1 MRAEA
6 EVAAVLE
13 RFRRG
18 WEEHDI
24 EGVLSCFAEA
34 DDTVVI
40 GTDAG
45 EYWRGY
51 RSLVEPFRAMGS
63 SFEEARYTWLE
74 GPVIGAD
81 GTLAWA
87 DGVLETVLRVGGER
101 VAARLRTTWLLRRGN
116 DEWRVTQAHF
126 SVAPDVPVAMY

>member
-1 MRAEA
+1 MSAEA

-18 WEEHDI
+18 WEENDI

-51 RSLVEPFRAMGS
+51 RSFVEPFRAMGS
-63 SFEEARYTWLE
+63 SFEEARYAWLD
-74 GPVIGAD
+74 GPAIGVE

-87 DGVLETVLRVGGER
+87 DGVLETVLRVAGET
-101 VAARLRTTWLLRRGN
+101 VAARLRTTWLLRRADGS
-116 DEWRVTQAHF
+116 WQVTQAHF
-126 SVAPDVPVAMY
+126 SVAPEVPVAAY